1 MILRFAATLLLF
13 AALHTES
20 LAQKT
25 YYVKAVPDLALDEA
39 GVEHVGGDG
48 SSWDKAMRLKD
59 ALAQAQAGDKIY
71 VKGYEH
77 TRVDGKLFVYSLD
90 VSDKANFYTLRSGVQ
105 LYGGFR
111 GDETGIN
118 IENNDTR
125 AYKGKHQA
133 RTECRSVLVADRLSN
148 DTIDNT
154 LLIYPENPTRKDNSE
169 RVLYVDLGTPNTN
182 RTKTVI
188 SGFTIAGGN
197 ATSKNQI
204 DSHPYG
210 GGIYITD
217 RGKTGNAFEVSHCF
231 FVNNYAE
238 RGGAIYVDG
247 NVTGADS
254 KDQTGTD
261 NEIKYCELFDNIGG
275 RRGSSLN
282 AGGGMWVEGAANL
295 DKISEL

>member
-1 MILRFAATLLLF
+1 MILRFAATLLLL

-90 VSDKANFYTLRSGVQ
+90 VSDKTNFYTLRSGVQ

-154 LLIYPENPTRKDNSE
+154 LLIYPENPTRQDNSG
-169 RVLYVDLGTPNTN
+169 RVLYVNLGTPTP
-182 RTKTVI
+182 T
-188 SGFTIAGGN
+188 A
-197 ATSKNQI
+197 
-204 DSHPYG
+204 
-210 GGIYITD
+210 
-217 RGKTGNAFEVSHCF
+217 
-231 FVNNYAE
+231 
-238 RGGAIYVDG
+238 
-247 NVTGADS
+247 
-254 KDQTGTD
+254 
-261 NEIKYCELFDNIGG
+261 
-275 RRGSSLN
+275 RRP
-282 AGGGMWVEGAANL
+282 
-295 DKISEL
+295 